1 MSMKVSIDTYG
12 MTFGDLY
19 NFVDLARGAGIAP
32 DQEVTQVMVP
42 NDDSI
47 LDKFEVELTSGQI
60 RTSPD
65 LSGLDID
72 HLTKAIGLVIE
83 SDGDARAVLPE
94 LKELRDRLL

>member
-1 MSMKVSIDTYG
+1 MSMKVSIDTLG

-32 DQEVTQVMVP
+32 DQEVTQVMLP

-47 LDKFEVELTSGQI
+47 LDKFEVELTSGHI
-60 RTSPD
+60 RKAPD
-65 LSGLDID
+65 LSGLDLGQLIQAID
-72 HLTKAIGLVIE
+72 EVIDSE
-83 SDGDARAVLPE
+83 GDARGVIPE